1 MRGETKSILFF
12 IFTDIYDIKPL
23 FKTVYEYEIH
33 EIDALMELASTC

>member
-23 FKTVYEYEIH
+23 FKTVYEIH